1 MFLNKFLKTFV
12 KIGTLH
18 IITAEDRLFQY
29 VGNSQGPAVTLKFQ
43 NKQIERQLFW
53 NPELALGEGYM
64 NGSLTIEKGTLYD
77 LLDLCTQNISNH
89 ANDFA
94 TNPNHKAFLK
104 KLFPFFAKSL
114 RLLQQYNPVK
124 LAKKHISHHYDMSN
138 EFIDL
143 FLDPDRQ
150 YSCAYFKSEED
161 SLTQAQENKKQH
173 IAKKL
178 LLQSGQNVLDI
189 GSGWGGLGLYLAKA
203 ANVNVVGL
211 TLSKEQHA
219 VSNQRALEANLSQQ
233 VQFHLR
239 DYREETAKYDRIVSV
254 GMFEHVGT
262 PHYVEFFQQVHR
274 LLKDDGV
281 MLLHAIG
288 SSGPPRTTNA
298 WIRKYIF
305 PGGYCPSLS
314 EVLPIIENTKLI
326 VTDIEI
332 LRLHYAETLK
342 AWRENFLKNIDKAKT
357 LYNDT
362 FCRMWEYYLTSCE
375 MGFRNQ
381 ELMVFQIQL
390 SKKKDAV
397 PITRDYISK

>member
-1 MFLNKFLKTFV
+1 MFLDKFLKTIV
-12 KIGTLH
+12 QVGTLKV
-18 IITAEDRLFQY
+18 INRSGKTY
-29 VGNSQGPAVTLKFQ
+29 VYAGAPGPNVTMKLH

-53 NPELALGEGYM
+53 SPELALGEGYM
-64 NGSLTIEKGTLYD
+64 HGSITLEKGNLYD
-77 LLDLCTQNISNH
+77 LLDLCTQNLTLNSAKNI
-89 ANDFA
+89 
-94 TNPNHKAFLK
+94 HKNNFLK
-104 KLFPFFAKSL
+104 KLFPFVGKMIRFV
-114 RLLQQYNPVK
+114 QQYNPVF
-124 LAKKHISHHYDMSN
+124 LARKHISHHYDMSN

-143 FLDPDRQ
+143 FLDRDRQ
-150 YSCAYFKSEED
+150 YSCAYFQNKED
-161 SLTQAQENKKQH
+161 SLEKAQENKKHH

-178 LLQSGQNVLDI
+178 LLQPGQNVLDI
-189 GSGWGGLGLYLAKA
+189 GSGWGGMGLYLANH

-211 TLSKEQHA
+211 TLSKEQQT
-219 VSNQRALEANLSQQ
+219 VSNQRALEAGLSDR

-262 PHYVEFFQQVHR
+262 PHYPAFFNQVHR
-274 LLKDDGV
+274 LLKDDGI

-314 EVLPIIENTKLI
+314 EVLPIIEKTKLF

-342 AWRENFLKNIDKAKT
+342 AWRENFLKNIEKARV
-357 LYNDT
+357 LYSDV
-362 FCRMWEYYLTSCE
+362 FCRMWEFYLTSCE
-375 MGFRNQ
+375 VGFRNQ

-390 SKKKDAV
+390 SKRKEVV
-397 PITRDYISK
+397 PITRDYLI